1 MKHGKKPTRE
11 QRKLIEK
18 WGLDARVWLVTKNM
32 NDKLVLQHRHTG
44 LEKTIERR
52 KAWNGNSL

>member
-44 LEKTIERR
+44 AERTIERR
-52 KAWNGNSL
+52 